1 MKVPGLLVDA
11 IVVGRPEN
19 SKQCMVEDYNPSYSG
34 EVKIPVDGQKK
45 ATALSIKKVIARRAA
60 MEIGKNSFINFGV
73 GVPQLIADV
82 LAEEK
87 LAEQVVTSVES
98 GVIGGVPSGGLA
110 MGSATNPTA
119 IIKHPEM
126 FDLYHGGALAAAF
139 LGAAEIDAKGNVNVT
154 KFNGKSVGPGGF
166 IGITQPTKKVCFCG
180 TFTAGKSDIKIED
193 GKLRIVNDGTI
204 SKFKPNVEQITF
216 SGEYALESQ
225 QEVYFITERAV
236 FKLTEQGVTLIE
248 IAPGVDLEN
257 DILSHMEF
265 KPHIAENLCEMD
277 KRLFEEAPMGLTLTE

>member
-1 MKVPGLLVDA
+1 M
-11 IVVGRPEN
+11 
-19 SKQCMVEDYNPSYSG
+19 
-34 EVKIPVDGQKK
+34 PVDGKIK
-45 ATALSIKKVIARRAA
+45 TTDLSIKKVIARRAA

-82 LAEEK
+82 LAEEN

-126 FDLYHGGALAAAF
+126 FDLYHGGALASAF

-166 IGITQPTKKVCFCG
+166 IGITQPTRKFSFCG
-180 TFTAGKSDIKIED
+180 TFTAGKYGHKNI
-193 GKLRIVNDGTI
+193 
-204 SKFKPNVEQITF
+204 
-216 SGEYALESQ
+216 
-225 QEVYFITERAV
+225 
-236 FKLTEQGVTLIE
+236 
-248 IAPGVDLEN
+248 
-257 DILSHMEF
+257 
-265 KPHIAENLCEMD
+265 
-277 KRLFEEAPMGLTLTE
+277 

>member
-1 MKVPGLLVDA
+1 MTF
-11 IVVGRPEN
+11 I
-19 SKQCMVEDYNPSYSG
+19 
-34 EVKIPVDGQKK
+34 
-45 ATALSIKKVIARRAA
+45 
-60 MEIGKNSFINFGV
+60 ME
-73 GVPQLIADV
+73 
-82 LAEEK
+82 
-87 LAEQVVTSVES
+87 
-98 GVIGGVPSGGLA
+98 
-110 MGSATNPTA
+110 
-119 IIKHPEM
+119 
-126 FDLYHGGALAAAF
+126 ALAAAF